1 VSEGK
6 GSKETLLSEDRLSVK
21 TFADTNHN
29 TTRYLAEIEVNGR
42 KIMSE
47 KHASTDL
54 FKDFERTVE
63 SLYRKAE
70 ILQTLSSPRAAD
82 ALAEDML
89 NDIAELVLLTRALL
103 DKVKSWRLWKSQEP
117 NL

>member
-1 VSEGK
+1 VSEEK
-6 GSKETLLSEDRLSVK
+6 GSKETLLSEDRISVL
-21 TFADTNHN
+21 TYADTNHN
-29 TTRYLAEIEVNGR
+29 VTRYYAEVEINGR
-42 KIMSE
+42 KTTSE
-47 KHASTDL
+47 KHASLDV

-63 SLYRKAE
+63 ELYRKAE

-103 DKVKSWRLWKSQEP
+103 DNIKSWRLWKSQEP
-117 NL
+117 

>member
-1 VSEGK
+1 VSEEK
-6 GSKETLLSEDRLSVK
+6 GSKGTLLSEDRLSVL
-21 TFADTNHN
+21 TYADTNHN
-29 TTRYLAEIEVNGR
+29 VTRYYAEVEVNGR
-42 KIMSE
+42 KTISE

-82 ALAEDML
+82 ALAEDMI

-103 DKVKSWRLWKSQEP
+103 NNIKSWRLWKQEP
-117 NL
+117 

>member
-6 GSKETLLSEDRLSVK
+6 GSKVSLLSEDRLSVK

-29 TTRYLAEIEVNGR
+29 TTRYFAEIEVNGKR
-42 KIMSE
+42 ITSE
-47 KHASTDL
+47 KHESLDV

-63 SLYRKAE
+63 NLYRKAE
-70 ILQTLSSPRAAD
+70 ILDELSSPRAAE
-82 ALAEDML
+82 ALTEDMI

-103 DKVKSWRLWKSQEP
+103 DKIKSWRLWKREP
-117 NL
+117 

>member
-1 VSEGK
+1 M
-6 GSKETLLSEDRLSVK
+6 K

-29 TTRYLAEIEVNGR
+29 TTRYFAEIEINGR
-42 KIMSE
+42 KTTSE
-47 KHASTDL
+47 KHASTGL

-103 DKVKSWRLWKSQEP
+103 DKIESWRLWKSQEP
-117 NL
+117 